1 MNRSDQTIWTS
12 DVDRLN
18 RRAFV
23 RSSFGLGSVAL
34 SSLLS
39 EEVGAR
45 SYGIG
50 NGGLHH
56 KPTAKRVIFL
66 HQSGAPSQ
74 MDLFD
79 PKSDLEAKWHGKEIP
94 DFIRKGQRLTGM
106 TKDQES
112 LPVTASFFEFMPHGE
127 SGMEVSELLPH
138 TAKVVD
144 RLCMIRSMYTHA
156 INHDPAITYIQ
167 TGSEQPGRPSMGAWL
182 SYGLGSEADD
192 LPAYCV
198 MISGG
203 QPGDQPLMGRLWG
216 SGFLPTHHQGIKFR
230 AGTDP
235 VLYLTNPPGINQQ
248 RRRQMLD
255 SLKQLNQIRS
265 KTTQDPEIET
275 RIKQFELAFRM
286 QSALPE
292 LNDVSDEPQHVF
304 ELYGEQS
311 RQPGSYAANCLMAR
325 RLVERGVR
333 FVQLYHR
340 GWDHHLNLPG
350 RIKGKCQQTDQ
361 PSAALLTDLAQ
372 RGLLNDT
379 IVVWTGEFG
388 RTIYCQ
394 GKLTND
400 DYGRDH
406 HPRCFTSWVAGGGFK
421 EGLVYGKTD
430 DFSYNIDENPVHI
443 FDLQATMLHALGID
457 HERLIYRYQGRDHRL
472 TDIGGRVVS
481 SLLR

>member
-1 MNRSDQTIWTS
+1 MSHIDRTIRNSDI
-12 DVDRLN
+12 DRLN

-23 RSSFGLGSVAL
+23 RSSFGLGSIAL

-39 EEVGAR
+39 DDVDAR
-45 SYGIG
+45 SHG
-50 NGGLHH
+50 NRSSGLHH
-56 KPTAKRVIFL
+56 KQTAKRVIFL

-79 PKSDLEAKWHGKEIP
+79 PKPDLEANWHGTEIP
-94 DFIRKGQRLTGM
+94 DSIRKGQRLTGM

-112 LPVTASFFEFMPHGE
+112 LPITASFFGFRPHGE
-127 SGMEVSELLPH
+127 SGIEVSDLLPH

-156 INHDPAITYIQ
+156 INHDPAITYMQ
-167 TGSEQPGRPSMGAWL
+167 TGSEQPGRPSIGAWL
-182 SYGLGSEADD
+182 SYGLGSEAAD

-203 QPGDQPLMGRLWG
+203 QPGDQPLKGRLWG
-216 SGFLPTHHQGIKFR
+216 SGFLPTHHQGVKFR
-230 AGTDP
+230 AGSEP
-235 VLYLTNPPGINQQ
+235 VLYLANPPGIDQP

-265 KTTQDPEIET
+265 EATQDPEIET

-292 LNDVSDEPQHVF
+292 LNDVSDEPQHIF
-304 ELYGEQS
+304 DLYGEQS
-311 RQPGSYAANCLMAR
+311 TEPGSYAANCLMAR

-372 RGLLNDT
+372 RGLLSDT

-394 GKLTND
+394 GKLTNE

-421 EGLVYGKTD
+421 EGLVHGKTD

-443 FDLQATMLHALGID
+443 FDLQATVLHALGID
-457 HERLIYRYQGRDHRL
+457 HERLTFRYQGRDHRL
-472 TDIGGRVVS
+472 TDIGGRVES
-481 SLLR
+481 SLLK